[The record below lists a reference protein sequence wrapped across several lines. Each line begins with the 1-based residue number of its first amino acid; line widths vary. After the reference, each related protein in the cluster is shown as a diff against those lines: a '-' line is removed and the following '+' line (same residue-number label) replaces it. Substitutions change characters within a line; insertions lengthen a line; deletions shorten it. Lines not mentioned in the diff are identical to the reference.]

1 MSTLYAI
8 YLAIMGLVAVD
19 DLFVKPH
26 EEISEKS
33 ETNN

>member
-19 DLFVKPH
+19 DLFLPPAEDSGKGEGRH
-26 EEISEKS
+26 
-33 ETNN
+33 